1 MEKNKKIILGICII
15 IVIIVIIAVIAIVNY
30 NNEIQGKYIMEDS
43 FAEELF
49 VNGEKI
55 YTLTSINNMNIT
67 DIKNWLNNNSIY
79 TENSME
85 SPSYYMLFSPT
96 TGEFYIIEKS
106 TGILSHSVNKQL
118 AVQIMQEVK
127 QIQDSQEKTHE
138 INTNDSN
145 ETAYI

>member
-55 YTLTSINNMNIT
+55 YTLTSINDMNIT
-67 DIKNWLNNNSIY
+67 DIKNWLNSNSIY

-85 SPSYYMLFSPT
+85 SASYYMLFSPSN
-96 TGEFYIIEKS
+96 GDFYVVEKS
-106 TGILSHSVNKQL
+106 TGIVSHSVNKQL

-127 QIQDSQEKTHE
+127 QTQQFQEKTHE

-145 ETAYI
+145 GTVDI